1 MARLLILIVFYMSSV
16 QKVMAQ
22 YKSYLL
28 NDGDTINSIDKNN
41 FRQGIWRTFWP
52 DGNLK
57 SEVVY
62 RDNKKNGLEMNWY
75 NRTNCVKKEAYYYNG
90 QLDGTVTFY
99 NKNCKKE
106 FVENYKNG
114 IKEGLEISYYPNGN
128 IKAEGY
134 YKKGNLDGVYKVY
147 TKAGKFD
154 FESRT
159 TNGPVDFEPVVED
172 TANNSVYRVLT
183 RNQKWGKKIIVCDLT
198 SSMYPYAKQI
208 NTWLKLYLIK
218 DTSQPIFVFFNDGNN
233 KIDAEKKIG
242 ATGGIYSCKA
252 KTCDD
257 LVNTMKMTIKNGE
270 GGDSPENVVEAL
282 LTGIKKVNKP
292 DNVILI
298 ADNWAKVRDINLLPR
313 IKVPVRVILCG
324 VFEGM
329 EINVDYLNIAFKTK
343 GSIHTI
349 EEDIT
354 ELIYQTS
361 EKSFNING
369 FNYIIKNGTIR
380 AN

>member
-1 MARLLILIVFYMSSV
+1 MARLLILIVFYFGFI
-16 QKVMAQ
+16 QKFMAQ
-22 YKSYLL
+22 HKSYLL
-28 NDGDTINSIDKNN
+28 NDGDTINIVDKNS

-62 RDNKKNGLEMNWY
+62 RENKKNGLEMNWY
-75 NRTNCVKKEAYYYNG
+75 NRSNCVKKESYYYNG

-147 TKAGKFD
+147 TKTGKFD

-159 TNGPVDFEPVVED
+159 TNGPVDFEPVIED
-172 TANNSVYRVLT
+172 TATNSVYKVLT
-183 RNQKWGKKIIVCDLT
+183 RNQKWGNKIIVCDLT

-208 NTWLKLYLIK
+208 NTWLKLYLTK
-218 DTSQPIFVFFNDGNN
+218 DTSQPIFVFFNDGDN
-233 KIDAEKKIG
+233 KMDTEKKIG

-257 LVNTMKMTIKNGE
+257 LVNTMKLTIKNGE
-270 GGDSPENVVEAL
+270 GGDSPENVIEAL
-282 LTGIKKVNKP
+282 LIGIKKTTKP
-292 DNVILI
+292 DNIILI
-298 ADNWAKVRDINLLPR
+298 ADNWAKVRDINLLSR

-329 EINVDYLNIAFKTK
+329 EINADYLNIAYKTK

-361 EKSFNING
+361 QKNFNING
-369 FNYIIKNGTIR
+369 FNYIIKNGTIM